1 MRSYLS
7 ARRGQTPVKIINNL
21 PQPSFP
27 VEGRAWEEEDIGM
40 SKIVNKNESNCEKK
54 SRFLNPAFF
63 LVPQSC

>member
-54 SRFLNPAFF
+54 KAVF
-63 LVPQSC
+63 